1 MFEYDIK
8 DERFRLFGENNFAEN
23 TFLCIGSDTYIHYK
37 NFLFRNELIYKG
49 DRKKIIS
56 FIRNERQRYDNIRM
70 LTHNRDSG
78 KRYYDNYEIYLNK
91 IFENGNLVRV
101 GGYIKKIMFKII
113 PLTMKQDLHQIF
125 DEHILKEYSFI
136 LKIDVTTGSFTSHF
150 IDEYD
155 WDEYRGNRSYDSFL
169 YWWCRKNKRKS
180 VSFSA
185 CSRCSVF
192 FTQESPR
199 DTVFAG

>member
-1 MFEYDIK
+1 M
-8 DERFRLFGENNFAEN
+8 
-23 TFLCIGSDTYIHYK
+23 
-37 NFLFRNELIYKG
+37 
-49 DRKKIIS
+49 
-56 FIRNERQRYDNIRM
+56 
-70 LTHNRDSG
+70 
-78 KRYYDNYEIYLNK
+78 NK
-91 IFENGNLVRV
+91 IFENGKLVRV

-169 YWWCRKNKRKS
+169 YWWCRNKVAPEEQKEI
-180 VSFSA
+180 SFFLSLQQMLRILHSGEPKGYRFCRVKGKIGRA
-185 CSRCSVF
+185 HV
-192 FTQESPR
+192 
-199 DTVFAG
+199 